1 MEKEQLIELLK
12 DTEIKDQLVDILKGY
27 FVRIEN
33 TSNKEIVENNQ
44 DEEKNNLELLIK
56 EKEEEIEEMGKI
68 IKKIKELLGVSE
80 KSEIEDK
87 IISKNKELK
96 NLIEKK
102 KELELELESF
112 TKNMNKEKE
121 KLSSELIQL
130 KEELGNAKE
139 DVKKSLSENTKLSK
153 KVDFY
158 REAFE
163 KDLKAY
169 TIYTELSD
177 STKDSLKGI
186 FRDST
191 LEGFIAC
198 GIQEKNINSL
208 WDYIKDEIREEKNS
222 DIKNLKEMFYF
233 LFEKYRLAFPIFELQ
248 GVSIGDIFE
257 DSNHIR
263 HSSSREVNGAI
274 SEVVFRGWINN
285 KLDKVVKKSVVKMG

>member
-1 MEKEQLIELLK
+1 MEKELLIELLK
-12 DTEIKDQLVDILKGY
+12 DTEIKNQLVDILKGY